1 MEIVKQEQI
10 NERLQRIAMNLK
22 SIASIGPNYM
32 EYLAALIYT
41 IYENKEEFG
50 YIVKAG
56 DIKFAVQRL
65 DETLN
70 HIRLK
75 EKSEKLFRN
84 IRFHLVL
91 NGENSFLFWDVVFE
105 RLEQLILELEKI
117 GDGKSKLAEAFEY
130 VIMQAAQDSAN
141 SSHEEFF
148 TPKEVVQTMINL
160 LDVKPNMAIYNPA
173 CGTRKFYCRE
183 C

>member
-75 EKSEKLFRN
+75 KSC
-84 IRFHLVL
+84 
-91 NGENSFLFWDVVFE
+91 FE
-105 RLEQLILELEKI
+105 ILGFI
-117 GDGKSKLAEAFEY
+117 
-130 VIMQAAQDSAN
+130 
-141 SSHEEFF
+141 
-148 TPKEVVQTMINL
+148 
-160 LDVKPNMAIYNPA
+160 
-173 CGTRKFYCRE
+173 
-183 C
+183 